1 MKFRNLF
8 WGVILIFIG
17 TLAILNNLDVI
28 DFAWRKLWNLW
39 PVFLMLWG
47 ISILPIKDGIR
58 LGLVIITLGLTM
70 FYITDQAVFTET
82 EDVSSY
88 SWNNNDWDD
97 EDYDEDEYIDY
108 DNDTAN
114 NANFLIPFSEDIETA
129 VLRFD
134 AVAGHYVLE
143 GTTANLLTFNL
154 PDSDMANIYR
164 YSVKTQGNNAQV
176 NIDTKK
182 HTNLK
187 LKNKNNRKG
196 ILKLNDTPVWT
207 IDIDAGAT
215 DLDFN
220 MEEFMVKKISIDAGA
235 ADIDVTVGEKYPDV
249 KVSIDAGA
257 ADITIR
263 VPKESGCKINMDTFL
278 ADKTLNG
285 FEKRD
290 GKYIT
295 SNYKNAENTIYIDIN
310 SAISNI
316 TVVRY

>member
-8 WGVILIFIG
+8 WGIILIFVG

-82 EDVSSY
+82 EDVSNY
-88 SWNNNDWDD
+88 SWNNNNWDD
-97 EDYDEDEYIDY
+97 EDYDEDEYINN
-108 DNDTAN
+108 DNDTVN
-114 NANFLIPFSEDIETA
+114 HSNFLIPFSEDIETA

-143 GTTANLLTFNL
+143 STTANLLTFNL
-154 PDSDMANIYR
+154 PNNDLANIYR
-164 YSVKTQGNNAQV
+164 YSVKTQDNNAQI

-187 LKNKNNRKG
+187 LNTKNNRKG
-196 ILKLNDTPVWT
+196 VLKLNDVPVWT

-215 DLDFN
+215 DLDLN
-220 MEEFMVKKISIDAGA
+220 MEKFKVKKISIDAGA
-235 ADIDVTVGEKYPDV
+235 ADIDVTVGKKYPNV
-249 KVSIDAGA
+249 KVSINAGA
-257 ADITIR
+257 ADITLRI
-263 VPKESGCKINMDTFL
+263 PKESGCKINMDTFL

-295 SNYKNAENTIYIDIN
+295 SNYNDADNTIYIDIN